1 MPKRQKR
8 TRAADGA
15 GKARDDEDDGSLV
28 QMYVVALGGALLLS
42 VAAGMCV
49 YVFL

>member
-15 GKARDDEDDGSLV
+15 AKARDDDDDGSLV
-28 QMYVVALGGALLLS
+28 QMFLLALGSTVLLS
-42 VAAGMCV
+42 VAVGMCV
-49 YVFL
+49 CWLA